1 MMRMSDELRARA
13 FLRAPLMASTSLLL
27 SVAMSASASA
37 EDDHRPGRNAASSE
51 EAQNIGAVQDVVVT
65 TGVRGTKRVLADS
78 PAPVDIVSSRDLRL
92 SGRAELSEAITK
104 LLPSFN
110 FGTNQAGINSIV
122 RPVTNRGLGPAYT
135 LVLVNGKRRHN
146 GSLLTNGGGDTSG
159 VNPVDLDMIPL
170 SAIDHI
176 EVLRDSAAAQYGSD
190 AVAGVVNVVLK
201 SSDHG
206 AHVGVLGG
214 ALGSGK
220 NDLSTVRG
228 EADAGFE
235 LPNGG
240 YAHLSA
246 DIRKRGLA
254 WWNFPAT
261 NITVYSPASDPR
273 NLLWS
278 RDGAHNGDPQ
288 IRGLNL
294 SFNAEQPLDN
304 GFRLY
309 SFATFGLRN
318 TKIGNN
324 FRRPNGLAGA
334 PRIFPDGYYPLNN
347 TDENDFQ
354 IVGGGKGQI
363 LDWSFDLSSSYGI
376 NHNLQYSDLTVNPS
390 LGPASPTRF
399 DNLATYQFEQ
409 WVNNLDL
416 TRAFDLGLTP
426 KPIEVSLGAEYR
438 IDKFST
444 FAGDPRSYL
453 NGGYIFKPGD
463 QPGNPN
469 VGKPA
474 SVGAQ
479 AGVTLTP
486 SDAIVLER
494 NSIAGYGEVGVYPL
508 ENWFVNASVRGEH
521 YSDSSG
527 STVSG
532 KVNSRYDFTPEIAIR
547 GTAGTGFRAPSLTQ
561 IGYAQTDNRTNIN
574 AAGVVVPSL
583 SKLARNN
590 SALAHALGAEDLKPE
605 HSQNVSLGLVLQP
618 WRNVSV
624 TIDAYRID
632 IKNRIIR
639 TGYLYG
645 PAVTP
650 ILVAN
655 GLTGTEWLQYFA
667 NGADTRT
674 TGLDL
679 VADAT
684 QDYGDYGVVRW
695 TAAFNWNDTEIL
707 GVKASPAVLSSLG
720 PNPGGSL
727 IWFPRSSQGDLTVAN
742 PRTKVILAARWL
754 ISDFEINVRT
764 TRYGS
769 YKWQRTQDSSQDVN
783 FGAKWITDF
792 DITYEFLQGFK
803 ATIGATNIFDVR
815 PDKNGPGDPNTGA
828 AGFVYGSPPFA
839 PSGGFYYA
847 KLTYDLY

>member
-1 MMRMSDELRARA
+1 M
-13 FLRAPLMASTSLLL
+13 
-27 SVAMSASASA
+27 
-37 EDDHRPGRNAASSE
+37 
-51 EAQNIGAVQDVVVT
+51 IVT
-65 TGVRGTKRVLADS
+65 TGVRGAKRILADS
-78 PAPVDIVSSRDLRL
+78 ASPVDIVSGQQLRL

-110 FGTNQAGINSIV
+110 FGTNQSGINSIV

-159 VNPVDLDMIPL
+159 INAVDLDMIPL
-170 SAIDHI
+170 SAVDHI

-201 SSDHG
+201 SADHG
-206 AHVGVLGG
+206 VHLGVLGG

-220 NDLSTVRG
+220 GDLSTVRG

-235 LPNGG
+235 LPGG
-240 YAHLSA
+240 GFAHLSA
-246 DIRKRGLA
+246 DIRKRGMA

-261 NITVYSPASDPR
+261 NGVIYSPASDPR
-273 NLLWS
+273 NASWN

-288 IRGLNL
+288 IRALNF
-294 SFNAEQPLDN
+294 SYNVEKPLEDAASV
-304 GFRLY
+304 Y
-309 SFATFGLRN
+309 SYATFGLRN
-318 TKIGNN
+318 TAIGNN
-324 FRRPNGLAGA
+324 FRRPNGLASIA
-334 PRIFPDGYYPLNN
+334 QIFPDGYYPLNN
-347 TDENDFQ
+347 TSETDFQ
-354 IVGGGKGQI
+354 IVAGGKGRAF
-363 LDWSFDLSSSYGI
+363 DWSFDLSSSYGI
-376 NHNLQYSDLTVNPS
+376 NHNLQYSDLTINPS
-390 LGPASPTRF
+390 LGAASPTRF

-409 WVNNLDL
+409 WVNNLDV
-416 TRAFDLGLTP
+416 TRSFDLGLTK
-426 KPIEVSLGAEYR
+426 KPIEASLGAEYR

-444 FAGDPRSYL
+444 FAGDPRSYI
-453 NGGYIFKPGD
+453 NGGYVFQAGD
-463 QPGNPN
+463 QPGNSN
-469 VGKPA
+469 IGKPA

-486 SDAIVLER
+486 ADAVVLTR
-494 NSIAGYGEVGVYPL
+494 DSVAGYGEIGVYPI

-527 STVSG
+527 NTVSG
-532 KVNSRYDFTPEIAIR
+532 KINSRYDITPEIAVR
-547 GTAGTGFRAPSLTQ
+547 GTVGTGFRAPSLTQ

-590 SALAHALGAEDLKPE
+590 SALAHALGAQDLKPE
-605 HSQNVSLGLVLQP
+605 HSENVSLGVVLQP

-624 TIDAYRID
+624 TVDGYRIG
-632 IKNRIIR
+632 IKDRIIR

-674 TGLDL
+674 TGVDL

-684 QDYGDYGVVRW
+684 QDYGDFGVVRW
-695 TAAFNWNDTEIL
+695 TAAFNWNETEIV
-707 GVKASPAVLSSLG
+707 GVKSAPAVLSSLG
-720 PNPGGSL
+720 ANPGGSL
-727 IWFPRSSQGDLTVAN
+727 VWFPRSSRGDLTVAN
-742 PRTKVILAARWL
+742 PHTKLILAARWL
-754 ISDFEINVRT
+754 ISDFEINART
-764 TRYGS
+764 TRYGE
-769 YKWQRTQDSSQDVN
+769 YVWQRTENPAQDVS
-783 FGAKWITDF
+783 FGAKWITDL
-792 DITYEFLQGFK
+792 DVTYEFLPGLK
-803 ATIGATNIFDVR
+803 GTLGATNLFDVR

-828 AGFVYGSPPFA
+828 STFSYGPAPFA

-847 KLTYDLY
+847 KLTYDIF